1 MFKHVMMTMKSL
13 SIPKG
18 GLIMITTT
26 TWQHTFTNY
35 QNINNI
41 NPTGHQHLKIF
52 QPLSTKRIR
61 LQLNNLYDEIPLQ
74 ISKLEIYVD
83 PQDKKTVTLDENI
96 NFQVEARL
104 IEWSDWIDF
113 DIPENSFLN
122 IDISS
127 PNQTIHSVG
136 MTISNNLIETDLT
149 DAAIPKYFFG
159 VSGIQ
164 INTAQTYKKI
174 AFFGDSLTNQGNFS
188 APLSKDLEKD
198 FQIMTAN
205 YGIAGNRLLRPGHST
220 SPWSDSFGEAGFTR
234 FDHMLADYQP
244 NIVIFME
251 GINDLLH
258 PGTGSPITELP
269 TAKAIVT
276 AIRIL
281 KEKCRQHDAKFVP
294 MTITPAEG
302 NSNDNIAGWNYEKE
316 SLRQAINSELRQL
329 PHVIDLANLTSENNQ
344 LKPEFDCGDHVH
356 FSVTGGK
363 IIAQYI
369 KDQLIRKKMV

>member
-1 MFKHVMMTMKSL
+1 
-13 SIPKG
+13 
-18 GLIMITTT
+18 MIATT

-41 NPTGHQHLKIF
+41 NPSGKQHLQIF
-52 QPLSTKRIR
+52 QPIATKKIR
-61 LQLNNLYDEIPLQ
+61 LQLNNLYDEIPLN
-74 ISKLEIYVD
+74 ISKLEVYLD
-83 PQDKKTVTLDENI
+83 PANKKTVTLNGASH
-96 NFQVEARL
+96 FQVESRL
-104 IEWSDWIDF
+104 IEWSDWIEIN
-113 DIPENSFLN
+113 IPKNSFLN
-122 IDISS
+122 LDISS

-136 MTISNNLIETDLT
+136 MTISNDLIKTELADTT
-149 DAAIPKYFFG
+149 VPKYFFG

-164 INTAQTYKKI
+164 TDTLQTYKKV

-188 APLSKDLEKD
+188 APLSRDLASN

-220 SPWSDSFGEAGFTR
+220 SPWSESFGEAGFTR

-258 PGTGSPITELP
+258 PGTGSPISELP
-269 TAKAIVT
+269 NAEAISTAVS
-276 AIRIL
+276 IL

-294 MTITPAEG
+294 MTITPADG
-302 NSNDNIAGWNYEKE
+302 NVNGDIIGWNDEKE
-316 SLRQAINSELRQL
+316 KLRQTINHELRKL
-329 PHVIDLANLTSENNQ
+329 PHIIDLANLTSENNH

-356 FSVTGGK
+356 FSVAGGK

-369 KDQLIRKKMV
+369 KDQLIRKKMI